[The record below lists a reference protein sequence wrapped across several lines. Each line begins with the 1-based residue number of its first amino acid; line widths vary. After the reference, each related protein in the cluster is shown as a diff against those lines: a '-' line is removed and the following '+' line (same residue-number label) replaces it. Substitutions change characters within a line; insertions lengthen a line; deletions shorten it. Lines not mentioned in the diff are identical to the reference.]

1 MFADLVKVMR
11 SIPEWDVIQGQRSW
25 PPITTLKTPGGSN
38 SRIYSEM
45 LRRLL
50 RGLYN
55 SSELEDEFEFED
67 Y

>member
-1 MFADLVKVMR
+1 VEA
-11 SIPEWDVIQGQRSW
+11 IHE
-25 PPITTLKTPGGSN
+25 
-38 SRIYSEM
+38 IYSEM